1 MPELRRPGP
10 ARAFRR
16 PTLRARM
23 TLLYGAVI
31 CASGVAL
38 LGVTQLLA
46 PALLQHRVQKAG
58 GPGLPGAVTAG
69 PPTRVPLPVGSA
81 VFWNDVAVLAI
92 MAVLSLA
99 AGWLIAG
106 RFVRPLCA
114 IITTARDISASN
126 LHRRLG
132 VRGRSDE
139 FTELGQTLDDL
150 FGRLEASFQAQRHF
164 IANASHELRTP
175 LTAGRALLQ
184 VALADPEP
192 TVETLQA
199 TCEELV
205 ELGDQQERLIS
216 ALLALA
222 SSQRGI
228 GQLECLDLADIAGDA
243 LLARQEEA
251 KRHGIHLR
259 AALAAAPVTA
269 DPSLAESLV
278 ANLIDNAIRHNLPGG
293 QAEISTALTTAGA
306 VVSVSNTGTLVPP
319 DAVQDLFQ
327 PFRQLGTQRTRHGE
341 GYGLGLAIVRAIA
354 DAHGAA
360 LTARARPAGGL
371 DIEVTFPL
379 TPAALRAN
387 APDVTAQLTK
397 APHIQHADLVL

>member
-1 MPELRRPGP
+1 MREFRHPGST
-10 ARAFRR
+10 RAFRR
-16 PTLRARM
+16 PTLRAQM

-31 CASGVAL
+31 CVSGVAL

-46 PALLQHRVQKAG
+46 PGLLQHKVQKAG
-58 GPGLPGAVTAG
+58 GPGLQGAVTAG
-69 PPTRVPLPVGSA
+69 PPTRVPLTVGSA
-81 VFWNDVAVLAI
+81 VFWNDVIVLVI
-92 MAVLSLA
+92 MAVFSLA

-106 RFVRPLCA
+106 RFVRPLRA

-126 LHRRLG
+126 LHQRLG
-132 VRGRSDE
+132 VRGRGDE
-139 FTELGQTLDDL
+139 LTELGETLDDL

-192 TVETLQA
+192 TAETLRA

-205 ELGDQQERLIS
+205 ELGGQQERLIA

-228 GQLECLDLADIAGDA
+228 GQLERLDLADIAGDA

-251 KRHGIHLR
+251 GRHGIHLC

-293 QAEISTALTTAGA
+293 QAEVSTALTTAGP

-327 PFRQLGTQRTRHGE
+327 PFRQLGTQRTRHGA
-341 GYGLGLAIVRAIA
+341 GHGLGLAVVRAIA

-379 TPAALRAN
+379 TSAAQRAN
-387 APDVTAQLTK
+387 APDMTAQLTK
-397 APHIQHADLVL
+397 VPYIKHANPVA

>member
-1 MPELRRPGP
+1 
-10 ARAFRR
+10 
-16 PTLRARM
+16 M

-46 PALLQHRVQKAG
+46 PGLFQRGVQKAG

-69 PPTRVPLPVGSA
+69 HPTRVPLTVGSA
-81 VFWNDVAVLAI
+81 VFWNDVVALVV
-92 MAVLSLA
+92 MAVFSLA

-106 RFVRPLCA
+106 RFVRPLRA

-132 VRGRSDE
+132 VRGGGDE
-139 FTELGQTLDDL
+139 LTELGQTLDDL
-150 FGRLEASFQAQRHF
+150 FARLEASFQAQRHF

-184 VALADPEP
+184 VAIADPEP
-192 TVETLQA
+192 TVETLRA

-228 GQLECLDLADIAGDA
+228 GQLERLDLADIAGDA

-251 KRHGIHLR
+251 ERHGIHLR
-259 AALAAAPVTA
+259 AALAAASVTA
-269 DPSLAESLV
+269 DPSLAESLL

-293 QAEISTALTTAGA
+293 QAEVSTALTAAGA

-341 GYGLGLAIVRAIA
+341 GHGLGLAIVRAIA

-360 LTARARPAGGL
+360 LAARARPAGGL
-371 DIEVTFPL
+371 DVEVTFPV
-379 TPAALRAN
+379 TSAAQRAN
-387 APDVTAQLTK
+387 APHVTAQLTK
-397 APHIQHADLVL
+397 VPYIKHANPVA

>member
-1 MPELRRPGP
+1 MPELRHPGST
-10 ARAFRR
+10 RAFRR

-38 LGVTQLLA
+38 LGITTLLA
-46 PALLQHRVQKAG
+46 PGLFQHEVQKAG
-58 GPGLPGAVTAG
+58 GPGQPGPGTFAAG
-69 PPTRVPLPVGSA
+69 HPTRIPIGSEL
-81 VFWNDVAVLAI
+81 FWADVVTLVI
-92 MAVLSLA
+92 MAVFSLA

-106 RFVRPLCA
+106 RFVPPLRA

-126 LHRRLG
+126 LHQRLG
-132 VRGRSDE
+132 VRGRGDE
-139 FTELGQTLDDL
+139 FTELGQTMDDL

-192 TVETLQA
+192 TMQTLQA
-199 TCEELV
+199 TCQELV
-205 ELGDQQERLIS
+205 ELGDQQERLIA
-216 ALLALA
+216 ALLTLA

-228 GQLECLDLADIAGDA
+228 GQLGCLDLADIAGDA

-251 KRHGIHLR
+251 ERHGIRLR

-269 DPSLAESLV
+269 DPSLAESLI

-293 QAEISTALTTAGA
+293 QAEVSTALTTAGA

-327 PFRQLGTQRTRHGE
+327 PFRQLGTQRTRHGA
-341 GYGLGLAIVRAIA
+341 GHGLGLAVVRAIA

-360 LTARARPAGGL
+360 LTTRARPAGGL

-379 TPAALRAN
+379 KSAAQRAN

-397 APHIQHADLVL
+397 APYIQHADLVP

>member
-1 MPELRRPGP
+1 MPELCHPGST
-10 ARAFRR
+10 RAFRR

-38 LGVTQLLA
+38 LGITTLLA
-46 PALLQHRVQKAG
+46 PGLFQHEVQKAG
-58 GPGLPGAVTAG
+58 GPGQPGLGTFAAG
-69 PPTRVPLPVGSA
+69 HPTRIPIGSEL
-81 VFWNDVAVLAI
+81 FWADVVTLVI
-92 MAVLSLA
+92 MAVFSLA

-106 RFVRPLCA
+106 RFVRPLRA

-126 LHRRLG
+126 LHQRLG
-132 VRGRSDE
+132 VRGRGDE
-139 FTELGQTLDDL
+139 FTELGQTMDDL

-192 TVETLQA
+192 TMETLQA
-199 TCEELV
+199 TCQELV
-205 ELGDQQERLIS
+205 ELGDQQERLIA
-216 ALLALA
+216 ALLTLA

-228 GQLECLDLADIAGDA
+228 GQLGCLDLADIAGDA

-251 KRHGIHLR
+251 ERHGIRLR

-269 DPSLAESLV
+269 DPSLAESLI

-293 QAEISTALTTAGA
+293 QAEVSTALTTAGA

-327 PFRQLGTQRTRHGE
+327 PFRQLGTQRTRHGA
-341 GYGLGLAIVRAIA
+341 GHGLGLAVVRAIA

-360 LTARARPAGGL
+360 LTTRARPAGGL

-379 TPAALRAN
+379 KSAAQWAN
-387 APDVTAQLTK
+387 APDVTAQFTK
-397 APHIQHADLVL
+397 APYIQDANPVP

>member
-1 MPELRRPGP
+1 MPELRHPGP

-46 PALLQHRVQKAG
+46 PGLLQHGVQKAG

-69 PPTRVPLPVGSA
+69 PPTRAPLTIGSA
-81 VFWNDVAVLAI
+81 VFWNDVAVLVI
-92 MAVLSLA
+92 MAVFSLV

-106 RFVRPLCA
+106 RFVRPLRA

-132 VRGRSDE
+132 VRGRGDE
-139 FTELGQTLDDL
+139 FTELGKTLDDL
-150 FGRLEASFQAQRHF
+150 FARLEASFQAQRHF

-184 VALADPEP
+184 VALADPAP
-192 TVETLQA
+192 TVETLRA
-199 TCEELV
+199 TCQELV
-205 ELGDQQERLIS
+205 ELGDQQERLIA
-216 ALLALA
+216 ALLTLA

-228 GQLECLDLADIAGDA
+228 GQLECLDLADITRDV
-243 LLARQEEA
+243 LLARRGDA
-251 KRHGIHLR
+251 GRHGIHLS
-259 AALAAAPVTA
+259 AALAAAPVTG
-269 DPSLAESLV
+269 DPSLAQSLV
-278 ANLIDNAIRHNLPGG
+278 ANLIDNTIRHNQPGG

-327 PFRQLGTQRTRHGE
+327 PFRQLGTQRTRHGA
-341 GYGLGLAIVRAIA
+341 GHGLGLAIVRAIA

-360 LTARARPAGGL
+360 LTARARPQGGL
-371 DIEVTFPL
+371 DIEVIFPL
-379 TPAALRAN
+379 TPAAQQAN
-387 APDVTAQLTK
+387 APDVTVQLTNVPNIK
-397 APHIQHADLVL
+397 RADVVA

>member
-1 MPELRRPGP
+1 MPELRHPGST
-10 ARAFRR
+10 RAFRR

-38 LGVTQLLA
+38 LGVM
-46 PALLQHRVQKAG
+46 ALLTPSLFQHKVQKAG
-58 GPGLPGAVTAG
+58 GPGQPDLGTFAAG
-69 PPTRVPLPVGSA
+69 HPTRIPVGSEL
-81 VFWNDVAVLAI
+81 FWADVVALVI
-92 MAVLSLA
+92 MAVFSLA

-106 RFVRPLCA
+106 RFVRPLRA
-114 IITTARDISASN
+114 IITNARDISASN

-132 VRGRSDE
+132 VRGRGDE
-139 FTELGQTLDDL
+139 FTELGETLDDL

-175 LTAGRALLQ
+175 LSAGRALLQ

-192 TVETLQA
+192 TVKTLRA

-205 ELGDQQERLIS
+205 ELGDQQERLIA

-251 KRHGIHLR
+251 ERHGIRLR

-293 QAEISTALTTAGA
+293 QAEVSTALTTAGA
-306 VVSVSNTGTLVPP
+306 VVSVSNTGTPVPP

-327 PFRQLGTQRTRHGE
+327 PFRQLGTQRTRHGA
-341 GYGLGLAIVRAIA
+341 GHGLGLAVVRAIA

-371 DIEVTFPL
+371 DMEVTFPL
-379 TPAALRAN
+379 TSAAQRAN

-397 APHIQHADLVL
+397 VPYIKHANPVA